1 MLDRYRIRAFLES
14 LEEDDAHVP
23 EIRPVPSY
31 SPLNSEVDSNIAIN
45 IREHRS
51 ISRANLSHRSN
62 DLYFIR
68 SILSLNIRLDVS
80 FLGCLRNNTSRSV
93 KKIYSAARFFLSQI
107 RSW

>member
-1 MLDRYRIRAFLES
+1 MRTFQKFV
-14 LEEDDAHVP
+14 H
-23 EIRPVPSY
+23 RPVPSY

-62 DLYFIR
+62 DLYFTR

-80 FLGCLRNNTSRSV
+80 FF
-93 KKIYSAARFFLSQI
+93 A
-107 RSW
+107 